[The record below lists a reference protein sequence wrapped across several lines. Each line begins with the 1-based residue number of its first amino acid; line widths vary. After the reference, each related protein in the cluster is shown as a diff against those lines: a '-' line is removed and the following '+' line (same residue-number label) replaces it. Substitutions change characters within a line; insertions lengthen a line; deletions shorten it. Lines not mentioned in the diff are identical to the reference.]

1 MEEWPGEQTTDIIL
15 TLVGIMI
22 ISVRLRVF
30 GVAVAR
36 PLASL
41 TSAAS
46 DLVSVTEG
54 GLCLGYSDAHYGH
67 PRNIIKPGSGV
78 NMGDGWETAR
88 RLDRSDIN
96 IYTNS
101 VLTFDILHRPAILE
115 ADPQGILA
123 VPGHEWAVFR
133 LGRPG
138 SVTEVQVD
146 TNHFK
151 VSHFL

>member
-1 MEEWPGEQTTDIIL
+1 MSGMRTPVGHTSLSRVAGVPSPTSGSTSSQMEEWPGEQTTDIIL

-96 IYTNS
+96 IY
-101 VLTFDILHRPAILE
+101 
-115 ADPQGILA
+115 
-123 VPGHEWAVFR
+123 
-133 LGRPG
+133 
-138 SVTEVQVD
+138 
-146 TNHFK
+146 K
-151 VSHFL
+151 K